1 MGCFGLHTENRTS
14 IAQAI
19 DEVSGQYF
27 AILEILK
34 NRSPLRRDF
43 DASLPHQPLK
53 LVSFR
58 KAPMALH
65 EIGHEIVIFQEEP
78 EIRIPLLKLDRTG
91 DNAVASRQAFFSRST
106 PEIIEVRKRY

>member
-53 LVSFR
+53 LVSFQ
-58 KAPMALH
+58 K
-65 EIGHEIVIFQEEP
+65 EP